1 MIKNAIVTGLTAL
14 LALSGAVQAQDN
26 RIDTIRS
33 DAPELAPYGKLDVG
47 VKTLNLV
54 NPGQQ
59 DIVKFK
65 AGQPMPTY
73 DRPLTVEVWYP
84 AKLAAGQTPAGQYK
98 VLPRDGKTEVT
109 LTGRAV
115 RDAQPDASTGPYP
128 LLIISHGYP
137 GNRFLMSH

>member
-1 MIKNAIVTGLTAL
+1 MIKHAIVTGLTAL

-33 DAPELAPYGKLDVG
+33 DAPELAPYGKLNVG

-65 AGQPMPTY
+65 AGQPM
-73 DRPLTVEVWYP
+73 RSM
-84 AKLAAGQTPAGQYK
+84 
-98 VLPRDGKTEVT
+98 
-109 LTGRAV
+109 TGR
-115 RDAQPDASTGPYP
+115 
-128 LLIISHGYP
+128 
-137 GNRFLMSH
+137 